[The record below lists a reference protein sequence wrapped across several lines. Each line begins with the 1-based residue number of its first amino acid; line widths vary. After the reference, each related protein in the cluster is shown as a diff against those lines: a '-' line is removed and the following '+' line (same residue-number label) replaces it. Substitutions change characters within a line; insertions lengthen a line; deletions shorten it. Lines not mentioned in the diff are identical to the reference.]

1 MNFIMTKDIDVA
13 NNLRKIGFM
22 EVPSTGEQYLF
33 SYDQL
38 LFTSEVLDK
47 DWYNKIV
54 LTNHFMLQKEVNYE
68 EENFNN

>member
-1 MNFIMTKDIDVA
+1 MNFIMTKDINVA

-54 LTNHFMLQKEVNYE
+54 LTNHFMLQKEVNYDK
-68 EENFNN
+68 ENFNN

>member
-1 MNFIMTKDIDVA
+1 MNFIMTKDINVA

-54 LTNHFMLQKEVNYE
+54 LTNHFML
-68 EENFNN
+68 